1 MVGGF
6 VEVLVPFKPAILMP
20 FKLAIDLLTYINA
33 LLDDVLA
40 MLSPHVL

>member
-6 VEVLVPFKPAILMP
+6 AEVLVPFKLP
-20 FKLAIDLLTYINA
+20 IDLLTYVNA

-40 MLSPHVL
+40 ILSPHVL

>member
-6 VEVLVPFKPAILMP
+6 AEVLVP